1 MVLST
6 ISFGGQ
12 ASGNG
17 EWNATHATQNA
28 LFLKVFG
35 GEVYSSF
42 EKYSVTTG
50 KHRMRSISSGK
61 SAQFPFTGRTTAQ
74 RFKPG
79 SDILADDAQS
89 RGAGAATTKTTAKLL
104 GHIKANEKIIKIDDL
119 LISSCFIDDLDLA
132 KSHYDYRGPFSREL
146 GRALAHE
153 FDTNVLKAAA
163 LHCAGNTSD
172 SDPFVKG
179 TVVATATGSKKPS
192 EVSSADLIGAIFD
205 AAQAMDEAYV
215 PEDERYVF
223 MRPDCYYKLV
233 EDTATPGQGTA
244 ILHRD
249 YGNDGNGNTK
259 DGFVLKCAGM
269 TIVKTPH
276 LPRTDTSYDADGA
289 SGGAA
294 TAQNPG
300 ENNDYQGDFRKLTA
314 LCWHPEAVG
323 TVKLK
328 DLTMENEYQIRHQGD
343 LMVAKM
349 ACGTGG
355 LRADATVVINATA
368 NES

>member
-17 EWNATHATQNA
+17 EWNSTFATQNA
-28 LFLKVFG
+28 LFLRVFG
-35 GEVYSSF
+35 GEVMSSF

-50 KHRMRSISSGK
+50 KHRIRSISSGK

-79 SDILADDAQS
+79 SDILADDAQAK
-89 RGAGAATTKTTAKLL
+89 GAGAGGALSTSKLL

-163 LHCAGNTSD
+163 LHCAENTSD
-172 SDPFVKG
+172 SDPFVGG
-179 TVVATATGSKKPS
+179 TVVTTGATGIKPS
-192 EVSSADLIGAIFD
+192 TVTSANLISAIFD
-205 AAQAMDEAYV
+205 AAQAMDEAYI

-233 EDTATPGQGTA
+233 EDTANAGQGTA

-269 TIVKTPH
+269 TVVKTPH
-276 LPRTDTSYDADGA
+276 LPRTDTRHDADGA
-289 SGGAA
+289 GAG
-294 TAQNPG
+294 TTYSAQNPG

-355 LRADATVVINATA
+355 LRADATVVINADTA
-368 NES
+368 E